1 MSILQLPHAK
11 PEAILIDW
19 HATLVDTHDAMY
31 HAVDDVLPHLKE
43 LDLWD
48 RLLDPEDSKTI
59 EDAKLLIYVKDNQ
72 RLHPKIVSQRKI
84 SRTDIFEVLFGSDQD
99 AKGRAHQAF
108 DEAYKKYVDEVFPLE
123 DDIREQLERIRAIG
137 VKVGL
142 ISNRKRDFLEHE
154 LALVDGTGWEDLF
167 DVVVCGSDVSK
178 RRRQGSGHHLHL
190 LQRRRLGP
198 GLAGQDLPQHRQT
211 PPPPGCGSRQ
221 HRRTHQPGP
230 PPAGP
235 AQTGRTRTVT
245 EGASF
250 KLQVSTRVRVVPAN
264 SVVSRALTGVARGQ
278 GHVIRD
284 ALYRALKLAT

>member
-31 HAVDDVLPHLKE
+31 HAVDDVLPHLQE

-48 RLLDPEDSKTI
+48 RLLDPDDSKTI
-59 EDAKLLIYVKDNQ
+59 EDAKLLIYVKDNK
-72 RLHPKIVSQRKI
+72 RLHPKIVAQRKI

-178 RRRQGSGHHLHL
+178 RKPSPEMLLLAMEKLGITPSESCWYVGDSTTDVIAAKEAGIPSIFYNGAGWNQAWLDKIFPNTVKHPHRPDAVVGSIAELTSLARHL
-190 LQRRRLGP
+190 L
-198 GLAGQDLPQHRQT
+198 AQH
-211 PPPPGCGSRQ
+211 
-221 HRRTHQPGP
+221 
-230 PPAGP
+230 
-235 AQTGRTRTVT
+235 
-245 EGASF
+245 
-250 KLQVSTRVRVVPAN
+250 KRVE
-264 SVVSRALTGVARGQ
+264 RAR
-278 GHVIRD
+278 
-284 ALYRALKLAT
+284 

>member
-31 HAVDDVLPHLKE
+31 HAVDDVLPHLQE

-48 RLLDPEDSKTI
+48 RLLDPDDSKTI
-59 EDAKLLIYVKDNQ
+59 EDAKLLIYVKDNK
-72 RLHPKIVSQRKI
+72 RLHPKIVAQRKI

-154 LALVDGTGWEDLF
+154 LALVDGTG
-167 DVVVCGSDVSK
+167 
-178 RRRQGSGHHLHL
+178 
-190 LQRRRLGP
+190 
-198 GLAGQDLPQHRQT
+198 
-211 PPPPGCGSRQ
+211 
-221 HRRTHQPGP
+221 
-230 PPAGP
+230 
-235 AQTGRTRTVT
+235 
-245 EGASF
+245 
-250 KLQVSTRVRVVPAN
+250 
-264 SVVSRALTGVARGQ
+264 
-278 GHVIRD
+278 
-284 ALYRALKLAT
+284 